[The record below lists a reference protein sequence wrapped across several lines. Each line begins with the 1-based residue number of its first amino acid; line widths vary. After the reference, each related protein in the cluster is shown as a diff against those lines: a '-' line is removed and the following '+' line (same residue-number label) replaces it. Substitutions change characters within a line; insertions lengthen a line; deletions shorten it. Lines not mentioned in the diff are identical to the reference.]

1 MAINIPIFQLMVGC
15 FWLLWEFL
23 RFYLFSQ
30 RISWGLTWRL
40 QKEPPISNSKIVS
53 GSSNNIYYRKL
64 LPPFF
69 YVCGR
74 LVHFWISR
82 RQTFV
87 NRGSTNLVLHC
98 RTMMTKRRV
107 VDLREAWCWQKTR
120 GSIHASR
127 IMYDRDGYLSGV
139 SRWASTPLIQPR

>member
-1 MAINIPIFQLMVGC
+1 MAINIPICQLMVGC

-23 RFYLFSQ
+23 RFYLFSH

-40 QKEPPISNSKIVS
+40 QKESPISNSKIVS

-87 NRGSTNLVLHC
+87 NGGSTNLVLHC

-107 VDLREAWCWQKTR
+107 VDR
-120 GSIHASR
+120 GKPDVGRRLEGAFMHQGSCMIEMVIHRASADER
-127 IMYDRDGYLSGV
+127 AHL
-139 SRWASTPLIQPR
+139 